1 MGERAKTVERAAD
14 SGRVVSIHAA
24 DGAPR
29 KGAPVGVR
37 SQIGTPIGSERTASQ
52 AQMAQVFGRAL
63 GALVRGGAGAAELLG
78 VSQQQ
83 VSRWADPQSGLAI
96 TLRDINVLAQ
106 RCPEFGAA
114 LLGALGVLWARTTP
128 VSDVPP
134 SSRTLRL
141 VDLLGQLA
149 STVRDAE
156 RDGHLDGR
164 ELEAIERGLRRL
176 EAEVSA
182 ALADVARRRLGTEG
196 RANG

>member
-1 MGERAKTVERAAD
+1 MGERAKTVEGAAD

-29 KGAPVGVR
+29 KGASVGVR
-37 SQIGTPIGSERTASQ
+37 SQIGTPIGSERLASQ

-128 VSDVPP
+128 AAAVAPTEQAGERLTDRVLACLAA
-134 SSRTLRL
+134 SSS
-141 VDLLGQLA
+141 A
-149 STVRDAE
+149 MST
-156 RDGHLDGR
+156 G
-164 ELEAIERGLRRL
+164 
-176 EAEVSA
+176 
-182 ALADVARRRLGTEG
+182 DVAHAVGITREMAHGTLSNLLRQGRIARPRRGHYLAVRP
-196 RANG
+196 